1 MEINTSLEKT
11 RYLLNSSQERKKL
24 IEDFVTFCNDRW
36 DLLKERKYNILE
48 FSNFLTFKGIM
59 DWKDVTPSII
69 QSFIILNEENDT
81 GSFELSEWIKSMN
94 DFFTFLKDKNIVKDN
109 PFSRSDILPKEDI
122 EERLT
127 PTKTCLRCGISLD
140 SKIAKYCKQC
150 SSQIK
155 KEATL
160 RWNKEHRERL
170 RESNKRWRQR
180 NPDRVKQLRLRYKL
194 KNREKIREQNRLWKQ
209 KHPEKLREYRE
220 KYRKNKS
227 RQFKKETLGIASG
240 QKFFKEITASMSD
253 WCKELRNTSIHL
265 LWMKRQKKRIEKIRE
280 LENRFNCCWEDKFK
294 EVYERYK
301 HEEAAKILNLDY
313 HNLFI

>member
-194 KNREKIREQNRLWKQ
+194 KNREKIREKDHRRRARKKGNGGSFTAKQ
-209 KHPEKLREYRE
+209 
-220 KYRKNKS
+220 
-227 RQFKKETLGIASG
+227 
-240 QKFFKEITASMSD
+240 
-253 WCKELRNTSIHL
+253 
-265 LWMKRQKKRIEKIRE
+265 IRE
-280 LENRFNCCWEDKFK
+280 LRKQSQGICKG
-294 EVYERYK
+294 YK
-301 HEEAAKILNLDY
+301 REPHFVGEEALTIDHIIPLCKGGANNIDNIQLLCLSCNCKKGRW
-313 HNLFI
+313 